1 MKHLALFFSFLL
13 LTSMSVKAQ
22 TIKAT
27 VSAEDY
33 PFVVTTD
40 ASEPELYYI
49 YSGRDGGGV
58 ASDFVF
64 VNEIPWGESE
74 PMLQLMYKNPNE
86 VELSQLWYFME
97 ENGQIKIIS
106 AADGRMVTVPN
117 TSDGPKKAYTQK
129 TENHTHAYYTWIL
142 DKTGGYYAFKTS
154 DGKSFLSHN
163 GNWATARSIM
173 GLYNADGSK
182 DEGSRIFFEA
192 CSGATDISNSLV
204 DEGKKRVVYTIAGQ
218 RIENISA
225 AGVYIINGKKRIV
238 R

>member
-13 LTSMSVKAQ
+13 LTSMSIKAQ

-27 VSAEDY
+27 VSAENY

-106 AADGRMVTVPN
+106 AADGRMITVPN

-163 GNWATARSIM
+163 GNWATARSVM

-182 DEGSRIFFEA
+182 DEGSRVFFEA
-192 CSGATDISNSLV
+192 CNLPTGIGASMIEAGAKCT
-204 DEGKKRVVYTIAGQ
+204 VYTISGQ
-218 RIENISA
+218 RVEKISSP
-225 AGVYIINGKKRIV
+225 GVYIVDGKKRIV

>member
-1 MKHLALFFSFLL
+1 MKHLTLLFTFFLFS
-13 LTSMSVKAQ
+13 LTGATAQ

-27 VSAEDY
+27 VDAEAY

-40 ASEPELYYI
+40 IKKPVLYYI
-49 YSGRDGGGV
+49 YSGRDGGGK
-58 ASDFVF
+58 ASEFVF

-86 VELSQLWYFME
+86 AELSQLWYFME

-106 AADGRMVTVPN
+106 AADGGMITVSN
-117 TSDGPKKAYTQK
+117 TSDAPKKAYIQK
-129 TENHTHAYYTWIL
+129 EETRTHAYYTWIL

-163 GNWATARSIM
+163 GNWATARSVM

-182 DEGSRIFFEA
+182 DEGSRVFFEA
-192 CSGATDISNSLV
+192 CNQPTGIGASMIEAGAKCT
-204 DEGKKRVVYTIAGQ
+204 VYTISGQ
-218 RIENISA
+218 RVEKISSP
-225 AGVYIINGKKRIV
+225 GVYIVDGKKRIV

>member
-13 LTSMSVKAQ
+13 LTSLSVKAQ

-97 ENGQIKIIS
+97 EN
-106 AADGRMVTVPN
+106 
-117 TSDGPKKAYTQK
+117 
-129 TENHTHAYYTWIL
+129 
-142 DKTGGYYAFKTS
+142 
-154 DGKSFLSHN
+154 
-163 GNWATARSIM
+163 
-173 GLYNADGSK
+173 
-182 DEGSRIFFEA
+182 
-192 CSGATDISNSLV
+192 
-204 DEGKKRVVYTIAGQ
+204 
-218 RIENISA
+218 
-225 AGVYIINGKKRIV
+225 
-238 R
+238 